1 MSDIKKFISFEGID
15 FSGKSTQIRLLVNEL
30 EKNGFNVMLL
40 REPGGTRISEEIRNI
55 LLDRIHLDMTD
66 VCETLLYSAARHQL
80 LTEKIIPALA
90 AGNFVIA
97 DRYVDSTT
105 SYQGFGRQISM
116 VFIQELNKLATENT
130 LPTVTFYLDIDLE
143 TMKERR
149 NLRSGE
155 TDRLENQ
162 KDEFYSRIR
171 NGYLDIAGNNPE
183 RFIKLDG
190 KLPINELQKRIWEIV
205 QHKFSL

>member
-1 MSDIKKFISFEGID
+1 MSDIIKFISFEGID

-190 KLPINELQKRIWEIV
+190 KLPTNELQKRIWEIV

>member
-1 MSDIKKFISFEGID
+1 MTDLIRFISFEGID
-15 FSGKSTQIRLLVNEL
+15 FSGKSTQISLLVAEL
-30 EKNGFNVMLL
+30 EKQGYTVLLL
-40 REPGGTRISEEIRNI
+40 REPGGTRISEEIRKI
-55 LLDRIHLDMTD
+55 LLDRKHMQMTD

-80 LTEKIIPALA
+80 LTEKIMPALL

-105 SYQGFGRQISM
+105 SYQGHGRQIPM
-116 VFIQELNKLATENT
+116 EFIQQLNKTATENT
-130 LPTVTFYLDIDLE
+130 LPAITFFLDIDLE
-143 TMKERR
+143 TMKARR
-149 NLRSGE
+149 RLRAGE

-162 KDEFYSRIR
+162 KDLFYKRIR
-171 NGYLDIAGNNPE
+171 NGYLDIAAQNPD

-190 KLPINELQKRIWEIV
+190 KLPINEIQARIWEFV